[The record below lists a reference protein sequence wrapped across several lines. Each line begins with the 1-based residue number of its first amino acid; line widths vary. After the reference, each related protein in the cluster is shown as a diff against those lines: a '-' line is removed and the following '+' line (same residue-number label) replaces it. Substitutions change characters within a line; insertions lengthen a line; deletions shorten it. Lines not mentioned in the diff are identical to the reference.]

1 MKHIYSS
8 NSPTACKFLKNVI
21 FYELPGVISCMV
33 ATGKDFLPILWDLK
47 EQNNF
52 KLVMNLS
59 QSIITL
65 LNKAKRENENQ
76 M

>member
-1 MKHIYSS
+1 
-8 NSPTACKFLKNVI
+8 
-21 FYELPGVISCMV
+21 MV

-65 LNKAKRENENQ
+65 LNKAKHENEYQ

>member
-52 KLVMNLS
+52 KLKMKIRCRLIQ
-59 QSIITL
+59 QSDKIQCSL
-65 LNKAKRENENQ
+65 LF
-76 M
+76 

>member
-1 MKHIYSS
+1 
-8 NSPTACKFLKNVI
+8 
-21 FYELPGVISCMV
+21 MV
-33 ATGKDFLPILWDLK
+33 ATGKDFLPILRDLK

-59 QSIITL
+59 KSIITL
-65 LNKAKRENENQ
+65 LNKAKHENENQ